1 MQPGPVLLEVSRN
14 GMVESVHCGHLLVID
29 NSGKSILEL
38 GDTDSLIYPRSAV
51 KSIQASAMVRAGLKL
66 SPKELALVC
75 ASHAGSHEHMEVAA
89 GILKSA
95 GLSESD
101 LLNTPDKPLGI
112 QERIAWGDKPGTSLS
127 ANCSGKHSGMLA
139 TCVISGWDTK
149 SYKDLSHPLQ
159 QAIVKEFESLTG
171 SKITQTGIDGCGAPL
186 FALSLK
192 ALATGIRN
200 LLQSNDPVHQ
210 EVVNACLSNPTMV
223 SGANRLPTLLLEK
236 GLFAKDGAEGVMII
250 GNKDGV
256 VVWKMSDGSQ
266 RGANELAV
274 ASLSHLGISIDLP
287 REKVLGGGQVVGEI
301 TASKLVTHG

>member
-1 MQPGPVLLEVSRN
+1 MNPGPVLLEVSRN
-14 GMVESVHCGHLLVID
+14 GMVESVHCGHLLVVD
-29 NSGKSILEL
+29 NSGNPFLSL

-75 ASHAGSHEHMEVAA
+75 ASHAGSAEHMDVAS
-89 GILKSA
+89 GILSGA
-95 GLSESD
+95 GLSEKD

-112 QERIAWGDKPGTSLS
+112 AERIAWGDKPGTSLS

-139 TCVISGWDTK
+139 TCVVNGWDTK
-149 SYKDLSHPLQ
+149 SYKELTHPLQ
-159 QAIVKEFESLTG
+159 QAIMKEFESLTG
-171 SKITQTGIDGCGAPL
+171 SKITQTGVDGCGAPL
-186 FALSLK
+186 FALTLN
-192 ALATGIRN
+192 ALATGVRK
-200 LLQSNDPVHQ
+200 LLESEDRVHQ
-210 EVVNACLSNPTMV
+210 EVVAACLSNPKIV
-223 SGANRLPTLLLEK
+223 SGTNRLPTLLLEQ

-266 RGANELAV
+266 RGANELAI
-274 ASLSHLGISIDLP
+274 ATLSHLGISIELP
-287 REKVLGGGQVVGEI
+287 RESVLGGGRVVGEI